1 MKYRARTLEGSRRLL
16 LIEAKATRTPM
27 PGDARNLARLAVAL
41 GPGAAARA
49 VVVHDDTKEYAA
61 PMAPM
66 PGRPGGGLARVA
78 PLARRA
84 AALAGAGAVSGTEAG

>member
-1 MKYRARTLEGSRRLL
+1 MEGNRRLL

-27 PGDARNLARLAVAL
+27 PGDARNLARLAAAL

-61 PMAPM
+61 PMALC
-66 PGRPGGGLARVA
+66 PGVRAVGWRALHCWLDERPPSPA
-78 PLARRA
+78 P
-84 AALAGAGAVSGTEAG
+84 EP